1 MPKFKIGIIGAGS
14 IVETNHIPAINALPN
29 AKVGWIYDKDAARMT
44 LVSKMYGIPSLLHA
58 LPADGLPEVDVCL
71 LAIPYGSRKPY
82 IEDCR
87 QKGKLLVVEKPFAFS
102 KEEHLA
108 NCMGFRPWEIGVNFQ
123 RRYYH
128 SVGAIRKI
136 IQGNVFGRLKHI
148 RFVQGNFTLKG
159 GSGYLSNV
167 ALAGGGVIAE
177 SCSHILDIILSL
189 TDADEVRVVQLQS
202 LHQAGLDYDTVFDSE
217 IKAGNNEVTVC
228 CEISTLRNLDN
239 GLYLE
244 FEHATLSC
252 DLSPDGK
259 TFIRDTK
266 KKQVEFV
273 VTESPLYEGLSL
285 QATRIGDAFL
295 VFWRQFL
302 LGIEQQKANQTSA
315 SSSLLTSSWIGDI
328 YGKIN
333 LS

>member
-1 MPKFKIGIIGAGS
+1 MDKFKIGIIGAGS
-14 IVETNHIPAINALPN
+14 IVETNHIPAINALSDAN
-29 AKVGWIYDKDAARMT
+29 IAWIYDRNPARMA
-44 LVSKMYGIPSLLHA
+44 LVSKMYGIPSLPHGMA
-58 LPADGLPEVDVCL
+58 GEDLPDVDVCL
-71 LAIPYGSRKPY
+71 LATPYGSRKPY
-82 IEDCR
+82 IEACR
-87 QKGKLLVVEKPFAFS
+87 QKGKALVIEKPFAFS

-108 NCMGFRPWEIGVNFQ
+108 NCSGFRQWDIGVNFQ

-128 SVGAIRKI
+128 SVGVLRKI
-136 IQGNVFGRLKHI
+136 IRLNVFGRLKYI

-177 SCSHILDIILSL
+177 SCSHILDIILAV
-189 TDADEVRVVQLQS
+189 TAAEDVKVIQLQS
-202 LHQAGLDYDTVFDSE
+202 LHLAGLDYDTVFDSE
-217 IKAGNNEVTVC
+217 IKMGNDEVAVR

-239 GLYLE
+239 GLCLE
-244 FEHATLSC
+244 FEHANVSC

-259 TFIRDTK
+259 IFIRDAG

-273 VTESPLYEGLSL
+273 VAESPSYEGLSL

-295 VFWRQFL
+295 AFWRQFL
-302 LGIEQQKANQTSA
+302 LGLREQKANRTSA
-315 SSSLLTSSWIGDI
+315 YSSLLTSSWIGDI

>member
-1 MPKFKIGIIGAGS
+1 MDKFRIGIIGAGS
-14 IVETNHIPAINALPN
+14 IVETNHIPAINALPD
-29 AKVGWIYDKDAARMT
+29 AKIGWIYDRDAARMA
-44 LVSKMYGIPSLLHA
+44 LVSKMYGVPSLPHGTA
-58 LPADGLPEVDVCL
+58 GEGLPDVDVWL
-71 LAIPYGSRKPY
+71 LATPYGSRKPY
-82 IEDCR
+82 IEECR
-87 QKGKLLVVEKPFAFS
+87 QKGKALVVEKPFAFS
-102 KEEHLA
+102 REEHLA
-108 NCMGFRPWEIGVNFQ
+108 NCSGFRPWDIGVNFQ

-136 IQGNVFGRLKHI
+136 IRRNVFGPLRHI

-177 SCSHILDIILSL
+177 SCSHILDIILSV
-189 TDADEVRVVQLQS
+189 TDADHVKVVQLHS
-202 LHQAGLDYDTVFDSE
+202 LQETGLDYDTVFDSE
-217 IKAGNNEVTVC
+217 IKAGNDEVTVR

-244 FEHATLSC
+244 FEHATISC

-259 TFIRDTK
+259 IFIRDTE
-266 KKQVEFV
+266 KKQVEFI
-273 VTESPLYEGLSL
+273 VTESPSFEGLSL

-302 LGIEQQKANQTSA
+302 LGLREQKANQTSA
-315 SSSLLTSSWIGDI
+315 CSSLLTSSWIGDI
-328 YGKIN
+328 YSKIN